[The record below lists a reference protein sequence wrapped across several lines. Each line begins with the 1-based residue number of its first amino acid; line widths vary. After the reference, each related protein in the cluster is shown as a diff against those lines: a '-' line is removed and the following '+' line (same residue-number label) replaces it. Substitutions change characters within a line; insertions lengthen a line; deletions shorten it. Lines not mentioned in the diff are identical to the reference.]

1 MNNFFFCNLFLVLS
15 YNIMVIVM
23 NIKNK
28 LNRYLNELEYKI
40 VFINNSVNINN
51 YIEIMDFTD
60 EEVTVKHKDGI
71 TRIKGKNLVV
81 SKMLDE
87 EILITGFIKEIIVK

>member
-15 YNIMVIVM
+15 YNIIVIVM

-51 YIEIMDFTD
+51 YIDVLIDRIEYKNETTKRKMEDIR
-60 EEVTVKHKDGI
+60 KCAKDY
-71 TRIKGKNLVV
+71 
-81 SKMLDE
+81 LDR
-87 EILITGFIKEIIVK
+87 K